1 MDAGLLDTL
10 VKLASLGASGVCI
23 FAIFWIGWLVLH
35 LPAGKDPERHKT
47 LRWFMFVAV
56 VIAVISGASGFANA
70 KFNADEISQLE
81 KANTE
86 LQSQFDEYKE
96 ATSQTIARHGEAEI
110 KTKDAANAL
119 AAVLKSKEAYNLR
132 HPSDEIQ
139 AHIDLLKTFLAT
151 MGVAYEAGD

>member
-23 FAIFWIGWLVLH
+23 FAIFWIGWLILR
-35 LPAGKDPERHKT
+35 LPAGKDPERH
-47 LRWFMFVAV
+47 R
-56 VIAVISGASGFANA
+56 
-70 KFNADEISQLE
+70 
-81 KANTE
+81 
-86 LQSQFDEYKE
+86 
-96 ATSQTIARHGEAEI
+96 EAEI

-139 AHIDLLKTFLAT
+139 AHIDLLKPFLAT